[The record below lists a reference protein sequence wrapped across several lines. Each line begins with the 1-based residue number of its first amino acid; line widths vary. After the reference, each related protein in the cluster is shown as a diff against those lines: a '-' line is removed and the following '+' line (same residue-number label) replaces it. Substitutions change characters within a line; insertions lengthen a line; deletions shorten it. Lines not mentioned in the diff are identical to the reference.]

1 MRRVKTFDII
11 RGWCMFMMVWG
22 HMLSWWMISQDSWL
36 TSSLHSIFGDIVG
49 IGFLFISG
57 LSAVIFF
64 RSRLLKAEA
73 SIGYSEDQ
81 VRHEYLFRALLILAI
96 ALMYN
101 SIISLGTLDLLNIW
115 KWYIPL
121 TIAFSLLISFPLLTT
136 LKSHRLIVATGFW
149 LSHYFILS
157 LLVPYQGKP
166 NTFGILYH
174 FLYNSIGLHPIL
186 LYFSFFLIGTVIGDI
201 IFEIYL
207 KTDQEERRMALKNE
221 FLLPSFIIGPILII
235 IGILSLFPRFL
246 THATFSS
253 TVYSLGVILIS
264 TSILLII
271 EEFEL
276 INAKR
281 SYRFFF
287 YFSYY
292 SFSIYFAHNM
302 LYFILFKR
310 ANALTFWIFMPLTFL
325 VIILLLRVIYT
336 TFKDKA
342 SIKAQIGK
350 LSVRLAFK
358 VKKRSER
365 IEIEKGVLR

>member
-1 MRRVKTFDII
+1 
-11 RGWCMFMMVWG
+11 MFMMVWG

-64 RSRLLKAEA
+64 RSRLSKAVV
-73 SIGYSEDQ
+73 SMDYSEDQ
-81 VRHEYLFRALLILAI
+81 VRNEYLFRALLILAI
-96 ALMYN
+96 AIVYN

-115 KWYIPL
+115 KWYIPF
-121 TIAFSLLISFPLLTT
+121 TISFSLLMSFPLLSTI
-136 LKSHRLIVATGFW
+136 KSYRIIIAMGFW
-149 LSHYFILS
+149 LSHYFILA
-157 LLVPYQGKP
+157 LLLPYQGEP
-166 NTFGILYH
+166 NTFGVLYH

-201 IFEIYL
+201 IFNIYL
-207 KTDQEERRMALKNE
+207 ITDQEERRLALKNE

-235 IGILSLFPRFL
+235 IGVLSLFPSFL
-246 THATFSS
+246 THASFSS

-276 INAKR
+276 INAER

-292 SFSIYFAHNM
+292 SFSIYFAHNV
-302 LYFILFKR
+302 LYFVLFKR
-310 ANALTFWIFMPLTFL
+310 TNALTFWIFMPLTFL
-325 VIILLLRVIYT
+325 IIILLLRVIYST
-336 TFKDKA
+336 LKDSA

-350 LSVRLAFK
+350 LSVRLAIH
-358 VKKRSER
+358 VKKRLER
-365 IEIEKGVLR
+365 IEIKNGDLDKN